1 MAGTRFFPQR
11 EVPMTTTAE
20 FYRERANA
28 ALDEANGATLDNVR
42 EQKMRAAKAWDGM
55 AVRAERTAQQRQLNE
70 DAKAAAAG

>member
-1 MAGTRFFPQR
+1 
-11 EVPMTTTAE
+11 MTTTAE

-55 AVRAERTAQQRQLNE
+55 AARAERTAQQRQLND